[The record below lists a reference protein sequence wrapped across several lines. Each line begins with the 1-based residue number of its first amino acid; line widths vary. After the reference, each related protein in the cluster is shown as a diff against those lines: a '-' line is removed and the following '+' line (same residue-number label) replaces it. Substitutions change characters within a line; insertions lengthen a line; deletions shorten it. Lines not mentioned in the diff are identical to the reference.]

1 VIIPAVRTV
10 VLTGALLAAVGVA
23 HADEVKTS
31 VSATLLLEIISA
43 PVQGRT
49 NAFDE
54 ALKRPAP
61 SAAEAGEGEVLSDGS
76 VRYGKAIVTVRN
88 PCPPGEHYEPFLPGR
103 RPVVRR

>member
-1 VIIPAVRTV
+1 MVRTLV
-10 VLTGALLAAVGVA
+10 VTGALLAAIGVA

-31 VSATLLLEIISA
+31 ISATMILEIVSA

-54 ALKRPAP
+54 ALKRRAP
-61 SAAEAGEGEVLSDGS
+61 SDAEAGAGEVLPDGS
-76 VRYGKAIVTVRN
+76 VRYGKAIVSVKN